1 MLHTPT
7 ALDKACYSVRTF
19 PSMTMANSR
28 PFSPAA
34 ISASTYGQ
42 PAESTCSGDHTA
54 CHTTVTS
61 SHPSPASAAAPPSH
75 SFITL
80 FITLLWRHPPHLH
93 QLLLHPLVGQLVCF
107 VHPPS
112 LLQTVNSVGRYMD
125 HWIRHT
131 LGKHGTGGGGM
142 FWQATFQPEGCFPGT
157 VTVNQIRR
165 QCQKNNPLR
174 AAHSAATIFHP
185 NTTTL
190 PFTLPL
196 TPPMLLSRGS
206 RLSQ

>member
-131 LGKHGTGGGGM
+131 LGKHGTGGGGDVLASNISTRRL
-142 FWQATFQPEGCFPGT
+142 FSWHCHSQPDTASVPEEQPSQSST
-157 VTVNQIRR
+157 QRSYDIPPQYNHTSIHT
-165 QCQKNNPLR
+165 P
-174 AAHSAATIFHP
+174 AHTSNASI
-185 NTTTL
+185 
-190 PFTLPL
+190 
-196 TPPMLLSRGS
+196 SGK
-206 RLSQ
+206 